1 MSVGLVS
8 FSARNLARNS
18 HLDLWRKLCWCESF
32 ELCTKPVIT
41 PPPSVHDKQRFIA
54 SKLCNEW
61 MHCKLWQCRLLHHT
75 GGGELMQGLVI
86 CITLELHKVQVSRV
100 EGPPRILT
108 IQTFAKS
115 ENKFLSEKNYEGES
129 SFFQQLL
136 PSQHQIV
143 EH

>member
-1 MSVGLVS
+1 MWKKLDHTCEMMLPPGLGY
-8 FSARNLARNS
+8 
-18 HLDLWRKLCWCESF
+18 
-32 ELCTKPVIT
+32 
-41 PPPSVHDKQRFIA
+41 
-54 SKLCNEW
+54 
-61 MHCKLWQCRLLHHT
+61 LHHI
-75 GGGELMQGLVI
+75 EL
-86 CITLELHKVQVSRV
+86 LHKVQVSRE

-115 ENKFLSEKNYEGES
+115 ENKFLSENYEGES

>member
-1 MSVGLVS
+1 M
-8 FSARNLARNS
+8 N
-18 HLDLWRKLCWCESF
+18 H
-32 ELCTKPVIT
+32 
-41 PPPSVHDKQRFIA
+41 KQRFIA
-54 SKLCNEW
+54 ISPVHINAHHKSKTVA
-61 MHCKLWQCRLLHHT
+61 MHHT
-75 GGGELMQGLVI
+75 GGGELMQGWVI
-86 CITLELHKVQVSRV
+86 CITLELHKVQVSRE

>member
-1 MSVGLVS
+1 MEDYGRPSLMH
-8 FSARNLARNS
+8 F
-18 HLDLWRKLCWCESF
+18 LDHTGEMM
-32 ELCTKPVIT
+32 
-41 PPPSVHDKQRFIA
+41 PPPG
-54 SKLCNEW
+54 LGY
-61 MHCKLWQCRLLHHT
+61 LHHI
-75 GGGELMQGLVI
+75 EL
-86 CITLELHKVQVSRV
+86 LHKVQVSRE

-115 ENKFLSEKNYEGES
+115 ENKFLSENYEGES

>member
-1 MSVGLVS
+1 MEDYGRPRQTMADQAIVI
-8 FSARNLARNS
+8 SAVLPAS
-18 HLDLWRKLCWCESF
+18 LMHFLDHTGEMM
-32 ELCTKPVIT
+32 
-41 PPPSVHDKQRFIA
+41 PPPG
-54 SKLCNEW
+54 LGY
-61 MHCKLWQCRLLHHT
+61 LHHI
-75 GGGELMQGLVI
+75 EL
-86 CITLELHKVQVSRV
+86 LHKVQVSRE

-115 ENKFLSEKNYEGES
+115 ENKFLSENYEGES